1 MCLNHWCSDLGQLM
15 VLFRD
20 ATEPTEDKACLET
33 VGLQEA
39 GLEGGIHSRLSFLL
53 LHQAESCPP

>member
-1 MCLNHWCSDLGQLM
+1 M